1 VLVAD
6 GQWQEGLDS
15 ADRAAKIG
23 DSAPVQ
29 LHRAQ
34 ALKGLGQV
42 APAREA
48 ARRGLD
54 MNPDPP
60 TKASIE
66 ELLRSLN

>member
-1 VLVAD
+1 
-6 GQWQEGLDS
+6 
-15 ADRAAKIG
+15 
-23 DSAPVQ
+23 VQ